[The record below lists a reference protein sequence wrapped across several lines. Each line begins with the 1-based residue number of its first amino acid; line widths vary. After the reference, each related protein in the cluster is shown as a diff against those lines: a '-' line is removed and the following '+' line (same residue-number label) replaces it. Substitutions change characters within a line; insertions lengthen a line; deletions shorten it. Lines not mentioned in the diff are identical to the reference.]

1 VGWTGAGF
9 GRGPYAWNGTRPTGQ
24 PLGRLKR
31 QSGRHG
37 GASLDDSTIRE
48 FLVTTYPRL
57 VAGVALITGSRA
69 AAEDAVQEALARAW
83 ERSERGE
90 RIESLPA
97 WVTRVAVNLSKSRL
111 RRMRVE
117 ARHREISD
125 QLLDEGGSAS
135 DARIDVT
142 RALADLPQR
151 QREVTVLRYYL
162 GLNVSEIAA
171 TLELHEGTVKTSLFR
186 ARAALAAALGE
197 PVEEEN
203 DHVALG

>member
-1 VGWTGAGF
+1 
-9 GRGPYAWNGTRPTGQ
+9 
-24 PLGRLKR
+24 LER
-31 QSGRHG
+31 QSGRRG
-37 GASLDDSTIRE
+37 GTALDDATIRA
-48 FLVTTYPRL
+48 FLETTYPRL
-57 VAGVALITGSRA
+57 VAGVALIAGSRA

-90 RIESLPA
+90 RIASLPA

-117 ARHREISD
+117 AKHREISEEPSD
-125 QLLDEGGSAS
+125 GAGSAS
-135 DARIDVT
+135 DTRIDVA
-142 RALADLPQR
+142 RALAGLPQR

-162 GLNVSEIAA
+162 GLSVAEIADA
-171 TLELHEGTVKTSLFR
+171 LELHEGTVKTSLFR